1 VHYADRGERGEET
14 RRGRKRRAKTDRA
27 DARLARRLLVD
38 GRLPECWIP
47 PVHVL
52 ECRALLETYHELREA
67 HTSWVQ
73 RVHAVLFH
81 QGRTEPGR

>member
-1 VHYADRGERGEET
+1 VVNGAEET